1 MLNQPN
7 SNTPEYLRLGFSSQE
22 EYEKWLSEEREP
34 LRIPITEKPFEEV
47 AQTLPTEEEI
57 RRYQQSLMQE
67 TSEKRPEPP
76 GAVSSVVAADDA
88 PTENMPPEQMQEYWA
103 RQAFDSAL
111 KEETGETLSQLSRRP
126 DQFAGFALGFGQSLI
141 GKSADFL
148 FEYAPDYVNY
158 LSGDLEQE
166 PRMPVPEYSREDL
179 TERGKAWY
187 ERGRS
192 LGDSLPFA
200 VLSLVLLKG
209 KGKSLK
215 KMEVPESTP
224 ARLLGPNVGRNV
236 QASQMPRLLWGM
248 GTDAAKF
255 RSYANYSKALE
266 PYIKNTTFR
275 QRLLA
280 PTGQLYRQNPA
291 AVTRAEAYMV
301 GGAAFGAGVGQTFF
315 PDDTLMILGSELVG
329 SIFNVGTVLSLA
341 GGLVS
346 SGRRAVATFSQA
358 GKEDMAAQVLVDIS
372 NIVGEDFNTVVA
384 PQMRAAGI
392 ITGERGVDVPAAVSS
407 QSETLRQLHSSL
419 IRLDPRYSM
428 ETQQAYKKYET
439 ELFKTLDAMSAS
451 GDAATVQAA
460 AQVRQVYYENR
471 ALEAVALAR
480 KNYEKSIA
488 DSGLT
493 TNRAEANRLQK
504 DAEEVLSNTILDLN
518 KKFVKIEDELY
529 NASLKNLD
537 EAFVG
542 APAEQAYPQ
551 FYKYLESELQSIRG
565 MGQDVEEA
573 VKAKFGP
580 EMSRV
585 LLPHVRKILGVG
597 DSVLADTPRSVH
609 VTAVDLGEF
618 ASNSK
623 NGNIQRLGYGL
634 RRAILN
640 DLNTIDDP
648 ALNNAIAFSRA
659 GEQVFSESWVARALP
674 PNVASRVQHS
684 PYGNFLSGATS
695 ASGETIKE
703 RLSTIQ
709 RVSSLFDLPESGGPE
724 AITRE
729 VLDSVGSPEAT
740 AIFESLR
747 SYEQQFLFARASEIL
762 SADGFVD
769 PRKLSAFR
777 TKYASVLQDFPE
789 LNMALRNVDSARLAF
804 DNVATAGSKQ
814 NIQTAN
820 ESLFKALAE
829 AGAKKYNTNI
839 NTVLPNTIL
848 RNPETSASSLSELA
862 NGVEQWSKYLADK
875 NLLNGLDSLAT
886 KTAVKHGATGALYRG
901 IIEKNTSDGVI
912 NYTAVKN
919 DLFNPLPGRNYS
931 IMDLMKENKLI
942 NGVEYK
948 NAEEMFS
955 LASTRFESATTAA
968 QLGKLIEDP
977 DIMMTIVTR
986 GIFSSQITQSA
997 RKLGILQG
1005 GAGPSLIV
1013 AEGAARLG
1021 DKLVGLDVNNGVVD
1035 ILIRAQYD
1043 SQLRERL
1050 IVKAGKKTPIQL
1062 ESQYRGI
1069 NATLYGIGI
1078 TSDISERDKE
1088 LYKTLFISDSPLGE
1102 RMRGANIYT
1111 PPRDRQP

>member
-1 MLNQPN
+1 MLNQQDLN
-7 SNTPEYLRLGFSSQE
+7 APEYLRLGFSSQE
-22 EYEKWLSEEREP
+22 EYEKWLAEEKEP
-34 LRIPITEKPFEEV
+34 LRIPITEKPSEKV
-47 AQTLPTEEEI
+47 AQTPPTEEEI
-57 RRYQQSLMQE
+57 RGYQRALMQGPTE
-67 TSEKRPEPP
+67 ERPEPSSAAAVD
-76 GAVSSVVAADDA
+76 GAQSGNRS
-88 PTENMPPEQMQEYWA
+88 PEQMQRYWA
-103 RQAFDSAL
+103 GQAFDSAV
-111 KEETGETLSQLSRRP
+111 KEETGETVSQLSRRP
-126 DQFAGFALGFGQSLI
+126 DQLAGFALGFGQSLT

-148 FEYAPDYVNY
+148 FDYVPGY
-158 LSGDLEQE
+158 VDYISGEAEQK
-166 PRMPVPEYSREDL
+166 PRMPSAEYSREDL

-192 LGDSLPFA
+192 LGDNLPFA
-200 VLSLVLLKG
+200 VASLLLFKG
-209 KGKSLK
+209 KGKSLER
-215 KMEVPESTP
+215 MGVPQGTP

-236 QASQMPRLLWGM
+236 QAAQMPRLLQGL

-255 RSYANYSKALE
+255 RQYANYSKSLE

-291 AVTRAEAYMV
+291 AVTRAEAYML
-301 GGAAFGAGVGQTFF
+301 GGAAVGAGVGQTFF

-329 SIFNVGTVLSLA
+329 SIFNVGAITSVA
-341 GGLVS
+341 GSAIS
-346 SGRRAVATFSQA
+346 SGRRAVATLSQA

-372 NIVGEDFNTVVA
+372 EFVGEDFNTVVV
-384 PQMRAAGI
+384 PRMREAGI
-392 ITGERGVDVPAAVSS
+392 LTGERGVDLPAAASS
-407 QSETLRQLHSSL
+407 QSETLRQLHSNL

-428 ETQQAYKKYET
+428 ETQQAYKKYEN
-439 ELFKTLDAMSAS
+439 ELFGMLDAMSTS
-451 GDAATVQAA
+451 GDDATVQVA
-460 AQVRQVYYENR
+460 AQVRQAYYENR
-471 ALEAVALAR
+471 ALDALALAR
-480 KNYEKSIA
+480 KDYEKAIA
-488 DSGLT
+488 NSGLT

-504 DAEEVLSNTILDLN
+504 EADQLLSNTILDLN
-518 KKFVKIEDELY
+518 RKFVKIEDELY
-529 NASLKNLD
+529 GPALRNLD
-537 EAFVG
+537 DAFVG
-542 APAEQAYPQ
+542 TPAEQAYPQ

-565 MGQDVEEA
+565 MGQDVEQA
-573 VKAKFGP
+573 VKTKFGA
-580 EMSRV
+580 EMGRV
-585 LLPHVRKILGVG
+585 LLPHVRKILGTG
-597 DSVLADTPRSVH
+597 DSVLADTPQSVH

-623 NGNIQRLGYGL
+623 NGNLQRLGYGM
-634 RRAILN
+634 RRALLN

-648 ALNNAIAFSRA
+648 ALNDAIAFSRA

-674 PNVASRVQHS
+674 PNVASKVQHS
-684 PYGNFLSGATS
+684 PYGTFLSGAAS
-695 ASGETIKE
+695 ASGETIRE

-709 RVSSLFDLPESGGPE
+709 RVSSLFDLPEGGGPE

-747 SYEQQFLFARASEIL
+747 SYEQQFLFARASEL
-762 SADGFVD
+762 LNEEGLVD
-769 PRKLSAFR
+769 PRRLSAFR

-789 LNMALRNVDSARLAF
+789 LDTALRNVDSARLAF

-839 NTVLPNTIL
+839 NTVLPNAIL
-848 RNPETSASSLSELA
+848 KNPETSTSALSELA
-862 NGVEQWSKYLADK
+862 TGVEQWSKYLADK
-875 NLLNGLDSLAT
+875 NLLNGLDGSAT

-919 DLFNPLPGRNYS
+919 DLFDALPGRNYS
-931 IMDLMKENKLI
+931 MMDLMRKNKLI
-942 NGVEYK
+942 NEVDYK

-955 LASTRFESATTAA
+955 LASTRFEAATTAA

-977 DIMMTIVTR
+977 DIMMSLVTR

-997 RKLGILQG
+997 RRLGILQG

-1013 AEGAARLG
+1013 AEGAARIG
-1021 DKLVGLDVNNGVVD
+1021 DKLIGLDVKNGVVD

-1050 IVKAGKKTPIQL
+1050 IVKAGKKTPAEL
-1062 ESQYRGI
+1062 ERQYRGI
-1069 NATLYGIGI
+1069 NATLYGIGL
-1078 TSDISERDKE
+1078 TSDISERDRE
-1088 LYKTLFISDSPLGE
+1088 LYKTLFISEAPLGDRME
-1102 RMRGANIYT
+1102 RLEFYQR
-1111 PPRDRQP
+1111 PRERQQ